1 MTSNNVCRYIG
12 NLSTRGLRTCCVTG
26 DQEDNCVKE
35 SVMKGEYQLVL
46 FTPEMLIDKKQWRWM
61 LLPRARIV
69 RLRQTILNGIVNG

>member
-1 MTSNNVCRYIG
+1 MKES
-12 NLSTRGLRTCCVTG
+12 
-26 DQEDNCVKE
+26 E

-46 FTPEMLIDKKQWRWM
+46 FTPEMLIDKKQWRRM